1 MDQIGHKVCDGEST
15 NYGVTSEAARKD
27 KKKKNTSKK
36 KKKKEQDHFECTEAK
51 MH

>member
-27 KKKKNTSKK
+27 KKKKTPPK

>member
-27 KKKKNTSKK
+27 KKKNTSK

>member
-27 KKKKNTSKK
+27 KKKKTPP

>member
-27 KKKKNTSKK
+27 KKKTPPK